1 MPAPHQLERLAVVMA
16 PGRHLAETEWRQF
29 FAGNLAQDR
38 VRAAVR
44 HLLACCSGCTRLAAG
59 AAGRSATAAGPV
71 AADVASRSAAE
82 LTNLDAR
89 AGRPG
94 GPAGEGRR
102 DGTDRLL
109 QQALE
114 RRHGREQWDLLR
126 VLPPAERMRWV
137 EANPALATSGL
148 CERLIEEC
156 GVACNS
162 RPRAAI
168 ELGEL
173 AVAVAF
179 RLRDGCYPR
188 RLIADL
194 RGRAQACLA
203 GARRVAGDLD
213 GAWEALERCEDEL
226 DRGSGDPLE
235 IAILHRSTGDLLL
248 DLWRLEDA
256 YDAYALAADIYA
268 EVDDADQHAQV
279 LVQLALAKGPREPE
293 SAIGLLEAALAEMA
307 PHPDRRI
314 ELRALHSKTWL
325 LNDLGRP
332 DEAATLLART
342 RRLYQRLGDPATL
355 ARLHWLE
362 ARIAHRLGRSG
373 DAELVL
379 RRLWHRL
386 HDLELPLD
394 LCLLSADLVEVYA
407 AQGKAREALPLA
419 RTFYPMLKRYGREE
433 HAAAWRDRFGWQEA

>member
-1 MPAPHQLERLAVVMA
+1 MPALHQLEHLGVVMA

-29 FAGNLAQDR
+29 FAGNLAR
-38 VRAAVR
+38 ERMRTAVR
-44 HLLACCSGCTRLAAG
+44 HLLTCCSTCNRLAAG
-59 AAGRSATAAGPV
+59 AAGW
-71 AADVASRSAAE
+71 SAAAPLGGGVGPRGGVD
-82 LTNLDAR
+82 LTGLGGR
-89 AGRPG
+89 ANRPG
-94 GPAGEGRR
+94 EAGDEARWDATG
-102 DGTDRLL
+102 RLL

-114 RRHGREQWDLLR
+114 RRHGRQQWDLLR
-126 VLPPAERMRWV
+126 VLPPADRLRWV
-137 EANPALATSGL
+137 EANPALATTGL

-162 RPRAAI
+162 RPRVAL

-179 RLRDGCYPR
+179 RLRHVCYPR

-203 GARRVAGDLD
+203 GARRVAGDLE

-235 IAILHRSTGDLLL
+235 VAVLHRSTGDLLL
-248 DLWRLEDA
+248 DLWRLDDA
-256 YDAYALAADIYA
+256 YNAYALAADIYA
-268 EVDDADQHAQV
+268 EVDDADRHAQV
-279 LVQLALAKGPREPE
+279 VVQLALAKGPREPE

-307 PHPDRRI
+307 PHPDRRA
-314 ELRALHSKTWL
+314 ELRALHSKSWL

-332 DEAATLLART
+332 DEAAALLART

-362 ARIAHRLGRSG
+362 ARIAHRLGRSR

-407 AQGKAREALPLA
+407 AQGKSGEALPLA